1 MLRAQLAD
9 LTKVSFGR
17 DDDSRL
23 PLNWFQEDR
32 SDVFAMQLERS
43 SDVIDLA
50 ISDCLDRI
58 AITVRRP
65 HTLEVWS
72 ESISA
77 LRVRAHASPISL
89 HQHVTDSQ
97 EESISYLMTPIVRP
111 WKLPAALKTIARPS
125 GTSFFS

>member
-1 MLRAQLAD
+1 VLRAQLAD

-17 DDDSRL
+17 NNDSCL
-23 PLNWFQEDR
+23 SLNWFDEER

-77 LRVRAHASPISL
+77 LRVRAHASPFRFIS
-89 HQHVTDSQ
+89 
-97 EESISYLMTPIVRP
+97 M
-111 WKLPAALKTIARPS
+111 
-125 GTSFFS
+125 